1 MHDAHDCHRKA
12 EALATLAVM
21 FPESAH
27 RYRAKEQHWRDLEA
41 EAQTRAS
48 PATKRRQDVD
58 RSGAPSIDVA
68 AIRQST

>member
-41 EAQTRAS
+41 EA
-48 PATKRRQDVD
+48 
-58 RSGAPSIDVA
+58 RSGASKAGLNSRRGTILANPLSSGE
-68 AIRQST
+68 RSRS

>member
-41 EAQTRAS
+41 EARRGVAKAGRNLRPGTISANAS
-48 PATKRRQDVD
+48 SSGE
-58 RSGAPSIDVA
+58 RSRS
-68 AIRQST
+68 